1 MELNWKNTKRIL
13 LIIFLGAI
21 IFAGVMNFGSVIGLG
36 KRVLALFAPVTVAL
50 CMAFVLNVLLT
61 ALETKVFK
69 FMDKSSKKFVLKLKR
84 PLCLLLTYLIALGI
98 IVILLL
104 VIIPDI
110 IETITHLAENMPS
123 FVSKIRDWLE
133 GVFDHYNIDKN
144 MIPQVDIN
152 WSSVANTAKSFLGG
166 SYNQMVDGAINVTS
180 SVFGGIFDGVFSIF
194 ISVYILAQKEKIG
207 AFMKR
212 AINAFTAPK
221 VNSVVYHIAS
231 LAQDSFS
238 KFIGG
243 QLIEA
248 VILGSLCLVGMLIL
262 GMPNAVMISVIIMV
276 TALVP
281 IVGATIGMFIGFLLI
296 VITDPVKAI
305 IFVIFLFLLQQFEG
319 NVIYPKVVGKAVGLP
334 GVIVVSV
341 VLVGGNIGGV
351 IGGLIAVPTS
361 AVLFVLLKELVAYKT
376 EQKALKAET
385 ENAQAE
391 EESTECES

>member
-13 LIIFLGAI
+13 LIIFLGAV
-21 IFAGVMNFGSVIGLG
+21 IFAGVMNFGSVIGLV
-36 KRVLALFAPVTVAL
+36 KWVLALFAPVTAAL
-50 CMAFVLNVLLT
+50 CIAFVLNVLLT

-69 FMDKSSKKFVLKLKR
+69 FMDKSPKKFVLKLKR

-98 IVILLL
+98 IVLLIL

-110 IETITHLAENMPS
+110 INTITRLAENMPN

-133 GVFDHYNIDKN
+133 GMFDRYNINKGL
-144 MIPQVDIN
+144 IPEVDIN

-194 ISVYILAQKEKIG
+194 ISVYILAQKERIG

-212 AINAFTAPK
+212 AINAFTETK
-221 VNSVVYHIAS
+221 VNSVIYHVAA

-243 QLIEA
+243 QLVEA
-248 VILGSLCLVGMLIL
+248 VILGGLCFIGMLIL
-262 GMPNAVMISVIIMV
+262 GIPNAVIISVIIMV

-281 IVGATIGMFIGFLLI
+281 IVGATVGMFIGFLLI
-296 VITDPVKAI
+296 VITDPIKAI

-341 VLVGGNIGGV
+341 VLVGGNVGGV

-361 AVLFVLLKELVAYKT
+361 AVLFVLFKELVAYKT
-376 EQKALKAET
+376 KQKALNAEA
-385 ENAQAE
+385 ENEQAE
-391 EESTECES
+391 EECPNSES